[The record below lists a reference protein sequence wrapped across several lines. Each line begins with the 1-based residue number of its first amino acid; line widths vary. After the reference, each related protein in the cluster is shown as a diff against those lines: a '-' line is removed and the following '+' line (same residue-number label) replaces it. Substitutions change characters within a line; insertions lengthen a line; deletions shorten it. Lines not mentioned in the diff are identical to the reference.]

1 MTCLPSS
8 ASASSCSSSSTS
20 HLASPPVCVCYFL
33 YFLQHFPQR
42 GWARTLKDPQRSQT
56 FLNLSFFL
64 CALISQSGNL
74 WRKTEIFVFT
84 FCFDDCKVLFAFI
97 EATTFSPFPSLM
109 TNLYV
114 PPLCLICHLLS
125 PCLCSSR
132 LLRFSSCEP
141 KLWPLPPRRP
151 LVFSLR
157 TRLEVAAAAR
167 THPPVTQMTL
177 W

>member
-20 HLASPPVCVCYFL
+20 HLASPPVCLLFL
-33 YFLQHFPQR
+33 IFPPAFPPE
-42 GWARTLKDPQRSQT
+42 GTSTNTKSSPKKPKT
-56 FLNLSFFL
+56 FLNLSVFFMCTNFPKRRPL
-64 CALISQSGNL
+64 EEN
-74 WRKTEIFVFT
+74 RD
-84 FCFDDCKVLFAFI
+84 FCIYFFFDECKVLFAFI

-167 THPPVTQMTL
+167 IHPPVTQMTL
-177 W
+177 

>member
-1 MTCLPSS
+1 MFVISYI
-8 ASASSCSSSSTS
+8 SSSI
-20 HLASPPVCVCYFL
+20 SPRGDEHEHQKIPKEAKNFFKFIIFFMCTNFPKQRPLEENRDFCIYF
-33 YFLQHFPQR
+33 
-42 GWARTLKDPQRSQT
+42 
-56 FLNLSFFL
+56 FFD
-64 CALISQSGNL
+64 
-74 WRKTEIFVFT
+74 E
-84 FCFDDCKVLFAFI
+84 CKVLFAFI

-177 W
+177 